1 MERGGRGN
9 GVGKGVERAIKMKE
23 GNGVE
28 AEQEGTT
35 EGGKKVGEGSEVGEE
50 PEMRQRRI
58 RESP

>member
-1 MERGGRGN
+1 MERGRRGN

-28 AEQEGTT
+28 SEQEGMA
-35 EGGKKVGEGSEVGEE
+35 EGGKKVEGGIRSGEE
-50 PEMRQRRI
+50 PEMRRRRI